1 VSSRDARCFRA
12 LGRFSFS
19 INLYAVGDT
28 IGVVRSRMFLVGDRM
43 TRKVVTAK
51 SAETLAAAATKM
63 KLGKFRRLPV
73 VDSGKLVGI
82 VSSSI

>member
-1 VSSRDARCFRA
+1 
-12 LGRFSFS
+12 
-19 INLYAVGDT
+19 
-28 IGVVRSRMFLVGDRM
+28 MFVVGDRM
-43 TRKVVTAK
+43 TRKVVTVK

>member
-1 VSSRDARCFRA
+1 
-12 LGRFSFS
+12 
-19 INLYAVGDT
+19 
-28 IGVVRSRMFLVGDRM
+28 MFLVGDRM

-63 KLGKFRRLPV
+63 KAGNFRRLPV

-82 VSSSI
+82 VSEFDLKTLCGHA